1 VFCVLWLLTA
11 VITRYSSLSALLASL
26 VTPILLWWLSHSA
39 LAALFTVLTVLL
51 FYMHRENI
59 KRLRAGTEG
68 KIGQK
73 QHRYDFSARS
83 KNRAAE
89 SALASSP

>member
-1 VFCVLWLLTA
+1 
-11 VITRYSSLSALLASL
+11 
-26 VTPILLWWLSHSA
+26 
-39 LAALFTVLTVLL
+39 VLL

-73 QHRYDFSARS
+73 
-83 KNRAAE
+83 
-89 SALASSP
+89 